1 MLHSTTSYS
10 LGQSI
15 KGSVYALEKKKI
27 KSSINMDAKN
37 VCTRQSNKTISVHN
51 ARRDGR
57 FSLQNVRRALF
68 QGHLADEALANGGEL
83 GPGP

>member
-1 MLHSTTSYS
+1 
-10 LGQSI
+10 
-15 KGSVYALEKKKI
+15 
-27 KSSINMDAKN
+27 MDAKN
-37 VCTRQSNKTISVHN
+37 VCTRQSNKIISVHN

>member
-1 MLHSTTSYS
+1 MDACKKTN
-10 LGQSI
+10 
-15 KGSVYALEKKKI
+15 KKKTF
-27 KSSINMDAKN
+27 A
-37 VCTRQSNKTISVHN
+37 RQSNKTISVHY
-51 ARRDGR
+51 ARRDGC